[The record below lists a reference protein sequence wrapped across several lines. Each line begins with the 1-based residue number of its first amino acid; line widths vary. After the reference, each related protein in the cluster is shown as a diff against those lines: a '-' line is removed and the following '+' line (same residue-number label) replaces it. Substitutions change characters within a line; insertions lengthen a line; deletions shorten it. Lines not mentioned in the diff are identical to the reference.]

1 MDENEGGKKFEA
13 AELSAEEKIAMLTEQ
28 LAETRRA
35 LAGEKI
41 KLQELQQKYEAME
54 KVAMRDPLTG
64 LWNRR
69 GGMIEIGHILG
80 ERRSG
85 IEEERRQKKRDM
97 AVLALDIDH
106 FGAFNNMYG
115 HDAGDAVL
123 QEVAQR
129 LEGSLRKDDRV
140 IRMGGEEIT
149 VVLVGVDDEGA
160 YNFLF
165 KKFGNDKREFQSGD
179 HPLIVFPVEVKD
191 KDGKEITVQVTFSGG
206 IANWKE
212 GASFEETQKIAD
224 ELLYKAK
231 EGGRNRILKA
241 EPEDASKTASFSK
254 HKNAA

>member
-1 MDENEGGKKFEA
+1 MDEGKGKMIEA
-13 AELSAEEKIAMLTEQ
+13 PELSAEEKIAMLTEQ
-28 LAETRRA
+28 LAETRSELEIERA
-35 LAGEKI
+35 ERQ
-41 KLQELQQKYEAME
+41 KLEEKYEALE

-69 GGMIEIGHILG
+69 GGMLEVEHILG
-80 ERRSG
+80 ERRAG
-85 IEEERRQKKRDM
+85 IEKEQRQKKRDITM
-97 AVLALDIDH
+97 LALDIDH
-106 FGAFNNMYG
+106 FGEFNNMYG

-165 KKFGNDKREFQSGD
+165 KKFGNADRKFESGD
-179 HPLIVFPVEVKD
+179 HPRIIFPVEVKD
-191 KDGKEITVQVTFSGG
+191 KDGRPATVQVTFSGG

-224 ELLYKAK
+224 DLLRKAK
-231 EGGRNRILKA
+231 GAGRNRILKA
-241 EPEDASKTASFSK
+241 EK
-254 HKNAA
+254 